1 MKKKYR
7 CLSAFFLIMNSI
19 LVNIVFP
26 TISYANET
34 SQEINA
40 RSEAVILA
48 DADTGE
54 ILYEKN
60 ADERMYPASI
70 TKLMTAMVVLDN
82 CDNLDESI
90 TISDDAYMQ
99 GLVNSSDAGMY
110 AGQTT
115 TVYECLSGMLVASGN
130 ECAYALAEYVGSK
143 LGGDVDTFVAAM
155 NEKTGELGCTSTNFT
170 NPCGLHD
177 DNHYT
182 TAEDML
188 TISLAVYKYPVIME
202 IIGQTYFISQAAM
215 RNRERGMDN
224 THKMLT
230 DSTYEYDEVIGGKTG
245 HTDEAGYTL
254 VTYASHEGRNL
265 VCIVLGAEEDCQ
277 YKDTTDL
284 FNWAFGL
291 NEGYVIAEESEETYD
306 IGMVSDETEE
316 TDEKETDALGTS
328 QYIYMINLGSGEVL
342 YSKGANEKVPAGG
355 LAGLMAALTTLDYCD
370 INEKVWIAEN
380 QMGLGNE
387 GSSTEYSIKLCLYK
401 MIYMESMSCVN
412 AVSDLIESKTGTADY
427 SFIKMMNK
435 KAVEL
440 GCANTSF
447 DNVFSL
453 NESASWTS
461 AADMAKIFKAAYASE
476 ELRKIINESNAD
488 IMTSMFSGGTSLIK
502 YETRG
507 DVTLAC
513 IILKGNYESINLA
526 AEELLDSGFEYYE
539 NQTEM
544 PKASNYSIYKKYI
557 FTGIICLA
565 YFMLLVL
572 ISFILN
578 RKTQIKIP
586 EKIGNIIANL
596 MLAVIVIGCPLYLHN
611 KLEDLTMAKAYFL
624 IATTAIF
631 GVLYF
636 TYTILRHDSDVLH
649 RFKWSDSLLAIYLF
663 GGLIEVFMSGAV
675 DDAVFATYGRYTGYL
690 MDVVYVLVIIIA
702 IMCGRQYGILRYS
715 IPIVTLPL
723 GILAVLNHYNVDP
736 INIYGGRE
744 AEILNR
750 YISTIGNVDM
760 FAIFMGTAFAYCGM
774 LFCVEEKWGGRVI
787 AAISAIIAQMSILV
801 CSADGGFIGIIIFY
815 LIALVFIKD
824 RWQFIRYLLSADVF
838 MLTVI
843 AIGGAEKRLAVYMP
857 VDSITQSL
865 LDSKVCISL
874 FIIVT
879 ILICMLTF
887 VFVRKGDMTVERRIA
902 RRGLYALYAAGFV
915 VLAAGAFM
923 INSSG
928 RTDENSI
935 ASLLLIGNE
944 WGNQRGYLWRIA
956 VKGYGELSIWQKLFG
971 IGSSNVSHLFWT
983 QIDPYDNNI
992 IQMIDNA
999 HCEYLQVLITHG
1011 IVGFVSLYGWI
1022 ILSLIGTIKNI
1033 KNCKLSAVY
1042 AVTII
1047 AYLSSAFV
1055 GLNVSYVVI
1064 LLIANLCYSRMESE
1078 RR

>member
-143 LGGDVDTFVAAM
+143 LGGDVDTFVVAM

-306 IGMVSDETEE
+306 IGIVSDETEE